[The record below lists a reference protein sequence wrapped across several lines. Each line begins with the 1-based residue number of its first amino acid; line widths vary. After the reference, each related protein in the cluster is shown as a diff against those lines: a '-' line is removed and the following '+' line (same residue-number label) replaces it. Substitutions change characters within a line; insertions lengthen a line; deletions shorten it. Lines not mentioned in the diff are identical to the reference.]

1 MDPFATSVWLLF
13 QDNLKR
19 LKTYRTQKNVPDP
32 ANYFIFGVFEL
43 NSVDGKLK
51 EVTGAPRLISID
63 TLAKI
68 KVDESEKK
76 QVVEYVRSTSSSS
89 NIACVIIEKDQKTGL
104 VNIHLFSF

>member
-76 QVVEYVRSTSSSS
+76 QVVEYARSTAKGE
-89 NIACVIIEKDQKTGL
+89 IACVIIEKGKEAGL